1 MINIQQPKYRYCRT
15 QSLQILDLHQI
26 SYFKHQNL
34 SKKGRRLVSQ
44 IQLNFIFADKS
55 VFSPLCSQLFSQ
67 DLSRSCNILPLV
79 NITRPCNPAIIQPL
93 TRHSQDLN
101 IIVRAC
107 FLSSDW
113 SELSPSVLWWAGD
126 DGWWH
131 PWHVTIVSSSPLHL
145 MIRRS
150 SHVQSQSQTM
160 NTAEED
166 RALEHIK
173 CGVIREQ
180 RRCLDK
186 WPIKATLKM

>member
-26 SYFKHQNL
+26 SFFNHQNL
-34 SKKGRRLVSQ
+34 SKNGFRLVSQ
-44 IQLNFIFADKS
+44 IQLNCIFADKS

-79 NITRPCNPAIIQPL
+79 NITRLCNPAIIQPL

-101 IIVRAC
+101 IIESPC

-113 SELSPSVLWWAGD
+113 PEPSASFFWWADD

-131 PWHVTIVSSSPLHL
+131 PCHVTIVSRAL
-145 MIRRS
+145 RS
-150 SHVQSQSQTM
+150 TWWWGTVVTSRSQSQTM
-160 NTAEED
+160 NTAEEE
-166 RALEHIK
+166 RGELSWS
-173 CGVIREQ
+173 R
-180 RRCLDK
+180 
-186 WPIKATLKM
+186 